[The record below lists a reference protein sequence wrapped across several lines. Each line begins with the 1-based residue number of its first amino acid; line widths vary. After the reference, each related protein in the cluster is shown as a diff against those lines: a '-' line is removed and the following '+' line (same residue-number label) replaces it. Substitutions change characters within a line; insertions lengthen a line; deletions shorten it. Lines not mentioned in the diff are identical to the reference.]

1 MRFIYIY
8 VYLYIDKIE
17 MDDTIVN
24 YKYEQNRT
32 VYDNFVRFYIVK
44 IEQIVYIVGGKEEL
58 I

>member
-1 MRFIYIY
+1 
-8 VYLYIDKIE
+8 